1 MVYIQI
7 PDGIYAR
14 SITNFLMISLQEGM
28 GSPLYQPKICSFPQ
42 PTKITPTP
50 QPSKVNSYYLNDA
63 DPLIMVF

>member
-14 SITNFLMISLQEGM
+14 PITNFLMISLQEGM
-28 GSPLYQPKICSFPQ
+28 GSPLFQPKICSFPP
-42 PTKITPTP
+42 PTKIPPTP
-50 QPSKVNSYYLNDA
+50 QPPKVNSYNLNVA